1 MRYKVKKL
9 PEDVQFKVVQEYLSS
24 TISLKELMIKYDV
37 RSSASIYKWMRKFG
51 VTKPSDSQI
60 ELHRAMTKEQDK
72 TPKERA
78 LEEQVAKLKKELE
91 YEKLRSLALDKLI
104 EVAERDLKIE
114 IRKKRGAKQ

>member
-72 TPKERA
+72 TPK
-78 LEEQVAKLKKELE
+78 
-91 YEKLRSLALDKLI
+91 S
-104 EVAERDLKIE
+104 
-114 IRKKRGAKQ
+114 GH